1 MCRTKQR
8 TGYLVGSSPCRVF
21 KPVFATVFAVAAGAP
36 VFTPLLPVVA
46 PDVRFELSRVDVAGA
61 LFVLSHNHTRIVG
74 VVAVVNAL
82 GQQIEIVE
90 CQKKIPYES
99 QLEKKAFSHW
109 AG

>member
-8 TGYLVGSSPCRVF
+8 TPYLVWSSPRRVV
-21 KPVFATVFAVAAGAP
+21 KPVFVVE
-36 VFTPLLPVVA
+36 TPLPLFVVPNIDPV
-46 PDVRFELSRVDVAGA
+46 PSRVESAGT
-61 LFVLSHNHTRIVG
+61 LFVLGHNHTRIVG
-74 VVAVVNAL
+74 VVAVVDVL
-82 GQQIEIVE
+82 GQQIEIVN